1 MQLVLKGYSLA
12 IRDAFRFEKKYLE
25 FSVFPLYFGQIVIKN
40 RRYKKGPKSYI
51 LAKHEKKKTTD
62 LSYGAGDI
70 VGWFIEVAGKKT
82 KKHRNLHVVEVL

>member
-51 LAKHEKKKTTD
+51 LAKHEKKKPLTYH
-62 LSYGAGDI
+62 L
-70 VGWFIEVAGKKT
+70 
-82 KKHRNLHVVEVL
+82 VLVILLGGLLR